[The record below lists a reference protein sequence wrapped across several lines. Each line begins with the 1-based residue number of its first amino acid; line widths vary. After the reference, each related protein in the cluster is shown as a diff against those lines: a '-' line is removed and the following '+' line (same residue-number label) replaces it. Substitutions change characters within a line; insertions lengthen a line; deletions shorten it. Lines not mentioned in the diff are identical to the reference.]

1 MTDRPDCDIDDAA
14 IISRRPGMLDSKI
27 ADELVGL
34 HLDSGNCYGFNAT
47 ATTIWTAI
55 AAPASFA
62 AICAVMHAEFDV
74 DDATCRRET
83 AALITALIR
92 EGLAEVAPAP

>member
-1 MTDRPDCDIDDAA
+1 MTDLPDCAIDDAA

-55 AAPASFA
+55 ATPTSFA
-62 AICAVMHAEFDV
+62 AICAVMRAEFDV
-74 DDATCRRET
+74 DEITCRRET
-83 AALITALIR
+83 VALIVALVR